1 MPRLAAF
8 SIVVPTYNRARMLR
22 TALKTVQW
30 QGFED
35 WECLVTD
42 DGSRDDTPE
51 VTKAFAADPR
61 FKIERLAKNQGMNAA
76 RNAAL
81 AKATGRFVTFL
92 DSDDLWLPNRLEAFH
107 RRSQEAPGA
116 GFLFSNAYLWRFDRV
131 VGLLFD
137 PKRELP
143 EGKVPGHYALGE
155 KHLPYVT
162 TNVTVSREALNRAGG
177 FDVKLTTDT
186 DLWAKIIAGGAPVA
200 AIREPLAIRRTHG
213 GQLSSKYASNYD
225 ELMTA
230 VELASSDEATRR
242 RLREDMV
249 FEVAT
254 YLIKAAQPEAARKF
268 MLDKLGD
275 SARGTNLFKLTY
287 VPAGALR
294 LGRGVREAWL
304 RARHAPAFASR
315 ETREAT
321 ALITPLLAAE
331 EPEA

>member
-1 MPRLAAF
+1 MAAF

-22 TALKTVQW
+22 TALKTVQF
-30 QGFED
+30 QTFED

-42 DGSRDDTPE
+42 DGSKDDTPE
-51 VTKAFAADPR
+51 VAKAFSKDPR
-61 FKIERLAKNQGMNAA
+61 FKFERFSKNQGMNAA

-81 AKATGRFVTFL
+81 ARATGKYVTFL
-92 DSDDLWLPNRLEAFH
+92 DSDDLWLPNRLEAFA
-107 RRSQEAPGA
+107 RRGQEMPEA

-137 PKRELP
+137 PKREIP
-143 EGKVPGHYALGE
+143 EGKVPGHYAVGE

-177 FDVKLTTDT
+177 FEVALTTDT

-200 AIREPLAIRRTHG
+200 AIREPLSIRRTHG
-213 GQLSSKYASNYD
+213 GQLSSKYVSNYD

-230 VELASSDEATRR
+230 VDLASSDEATRK

-254 YLIKAAQPEAARKF
+254 YLIKSAQPEAARKF

-275 SARGTNLFKLTY
+275 AAKGTNLFKLTY
-287 VPAGALR
+287 VPAGALK

-315 ETREAT
+315 EVREVT
-321 ALITPLLAAE
+321 ALIRPLLEAE
-331 EPEA
+331 GPQA